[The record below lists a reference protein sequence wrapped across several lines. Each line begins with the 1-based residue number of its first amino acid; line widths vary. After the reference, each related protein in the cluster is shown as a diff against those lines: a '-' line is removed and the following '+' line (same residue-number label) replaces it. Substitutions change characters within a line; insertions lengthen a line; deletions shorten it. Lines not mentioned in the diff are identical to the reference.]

1 MRYAIYLAPPA
12 SSPLW
17 LRGSMWLGRDAHTGQ
32 SLPQPRF
39 RGLDPDRVAELTRVA
54 RHYGFHATLT
64 PPFRLAERTSEAAL
78 LAALDEFAG
87 QQRPF
92 SLPPLE
98 LTELD
103 SFFCLR
109 PNRHCPPLQ
118 TLASL
123 CIRAFDR
130 FRAPLTPS
138 EMARRKAAQLNGQE
152 KKNLEIWGYP
162 YVFEQYRCHFTL
174 TARLAEGR
182 GKEAVHAALAEFFGP
197 LPVEPPPVDSL
208 CLFIEPTQDEP
219 MRCVHRFAFAPTH
232 PGHENASAHDH
243 HHSAQDLH
251 PGYQRHSA

>member
-1 MRYAIYLAPPA
+1 
-12 SSPLW
+12 
-17 LRGSMWLGRDAHTGQ
+17 MWLGRDAQSGK

-39 RGLDPDRVAELTRVA
+39 RGLDPERLAELTQVPS
-54 RHYGFHATLT
+54 HYGFHATLM
-64 PPFRLAERTSEAAL
+64 PPFRLAERTTEADL
-78 LAALDEFAG
+78 LAALDEFAAE
-87 QQRPF
+87 QRPIV
-92 SLPPLE
+92 LPPLE
-98 LTELD
+98 LTEMD
-103 SFFCLR
+103 GFFCLR
-109 PNRHCPPLQ
+109 PLRHCPSLH

-130 FRAPLTPS
+130 FRAPLSPS
-138 EMARRKAAQLNGQE
+138 ELARRKAAQLNGQE

-174 TARLAEGR
+174 TARLTEGR
-182 GKEAVHAALAEFFGP
+182 GKEVVHAALAEFFGP